1 MSDPSPTAGRSR
13 ALRALLWAL
22 LGLLYGGTVALA
34 LHRDHLDRPPEGWSL
49 HRPDLPVQLSSLTQ
63 AIRAPGWPLDSHN
76 LLRTDAVG
84 VQSLA
89 VAGTL
94 PHGARLSVQL
104 TDGHHTVG
112 LELSQ
117 DGTPHARQQLQRDG
131 RTSPMRCQGG
141 ALPPPREA
149 FEAEVAVESGAA
161 LITHGGQTLRCNL
174 PPLGPLR
181 GQVEAGLAQVRLERL
196 ETALPSGPQVQM
208 AQDLSWLR
216 VGGLAALGALVL
228 GVVGALLPRVGL
240 IAALGLGLAP
250 VLSATGIET
259 LLEALRLVAPR
270 PQLWV
275 ATVPAALA
283 AWLGLCVAA
292 VLGLRQERT
301 PPLWA
306 VAAAGGA
313 LGLFGL
319 PAYGALGGVF
329 GVVGTAALALVLV
342 AAGRRVWPREAASIG
357 RLVLAMAVLGGA
369 LGLAVLALRPRYGMA
384 GAVAAE
390 VGGLAAV
397 VLWANVRA
405 VRGFNLI
412 SLVSALLIV
421 VLSNHGLRWTAWGDR
436 LVGRSARAVA
446 AGEEDDRT
454 SAFSSFEALETTRQ
468 WTDYPDQDYP
478 VAPPARRPGALRIVA
493 MGGSSTGGAWQNDD
507 LDEFWPAEL
516 ERRLGARVQVVNLG
530 VGGWTSFHVRRF
542 LQTRLDAADPDIVV
556 LYIAHNDAMTP
567 SPLPYAQLFEAWRQ
581 RTDWRI
587 GISERLG
594 QQPLYQVLRFSL
606 VAGVLDQQ
614 GVAVPPEDF
623 AENVDLI
630 LGLLRQRDA
639 RLVLAMEGV
648 TPAHPEL
655 AHWKGIMQDR
665 AQAEDVLFVD
675 TAEQLRAATGA
686 PVFLDA
692 CHLTQRGHGVVAGA
706 LEAALKDAG
715 WVR

>member
-34 LHRDHLDRPPEGWSL
+34 LHRDQLDRPPPGWSL
-49 HRPDLPVQLSSLTQ
+49 HRPDLPVQLASLKQ
-63 AIRAPGWPLDSHN
+63 AVSAPGWPLDSHN
-76 LLRTDAVG
+76 SWRSQTSG
-84 VQSLA
+84 TTA
-89 VAGTL
+89 VALEGTV
-94 PHGARLSVQL
+94 PAGAALSLQL
-104 TDGHHTVG
+104 TDDRHTLS
-112 LELSQ
+112 LELS
-117 DGTPHARQQLQRDG
+117 RDG
-131 RTSPMRCQGG
+131 EASARPLLTRQGRTQALRCQGG
-141 ALPPPREA
+141 TLPPPGEELRARLTVEGG
-149 FEAEVAVESGAA
+149 VARLE
-161 LITHGGQTLRCNL
+161 LGGQALRCTL

-181 GQVEAGLAQVRLERL
+181 AQVEAGLAQVRVAQLRL
-196 ETALPSGPQVQM
+196 DGPAGTQVQTADGQPVLAM
-208 AQDLSWLR
+208 LGAGLLGAVLLGLAGWLLPPIAT
-216 VGGLAALGALVL
+216 LAALGLA
-228 GVVGALLPRVGL
+228 
-240 IAALGLGLAP
+240 LAP
-250 VLSATGIET
+250 ALAAGDTAG
-259 LLEALRLVAPR
+259 LLEDLRLVAAR

-319 PAYGALGGVF
+319 PAYGSLGGVF

-421 VLSNHGLRWTAWGDR
+421 ILSNNGLRWTAWGDR

-516 ERRLGARVQVVNLG
+516 ERRLGAGAQVVNLG

-587 GISERLG
+587 GLSERLG

-606 VAGVLDQQ
+606 VAGILDQQ